1 MTLTREQKAQ
11 RREGIGASEVAVIV
25 GFSKFSTPIE
35 VWRRKI
41 GAADAG
47 DTEADSYS
55 RDLGVEIEEPIA
67 RVWAKKQKKTIAR
80 VATLQHPTKPLALAT
95 PDRAVFP
102 LGFKPGRGLL
112 TDLFGAESLLE
123 VKSTNWRMAHAW
135 GPEGTD
141 EIPADYLCQ
150 AHWQGFVA
158 GLDVVDFAVDFDK
171 RKLRR
176 YRVRIDHEF
185 VGRLYDAAEKFWI
198 DHVLARVPPPPD
210 GTDAYLESLKR
221 WHPRETTADLVDAS
235 GPEFDDVRQ
244 ALFRLARVKALG
256 SRVEAAEKLE
266 RARVLLAIGDKGGL
280 TWPDADGPVVVTYRQ
295 NRPSTVVDWESAA
308 QGALTIAGLAVQALP
323 EGDTREALTKE
334 LRELVASKTSQ
345 VPGAR
350 VLRFAK
356 APATWR
362 YDEEDLQVLG
372 LPEPKKKG
380 EGPASLPSN
389 VSPT

>member
-1 MTLTREQKAQ
+1 MTLSKKQQAARAQ
-11 RREGIGASEVAVIV
+11 GIGASEIAVLV
-25 GFSKFSTPIE
+25 GFSHYSTPIE

-41 GAADAG
+41 GADD
-47 DTEADSYS
+47 DTDEASYS

-67 RVWAKKQKKTIAR
+67 RVWAKQAKKTIAR
-80 VATLQHPTKPLALAT
+80 VATLQHPVHSLAIAT

-102 LGFKPGRGLL
+102 EGFKAGRGLL
-112 TDLFGAESLLE
+112 TDLFGAEGLLE

-141 EIPADYLCQ
+141 QIPADYLCQ
-150 AHWQGFVA
+150 AHWQGFVT

-171 RKLRR
+171 RKLKR
-176 YRVRIDHEF
+176 YRVRIDRDF
-185 VGRLYDAAEKFWI
+185 CGRLYEAAEKFWI

-244 ALFRLARVKALG
+244 AVFRLARVKALG
-256 SRVEAAEKLE
+256 ARVEAAEKLE
-266 RARVLLAIGDKGGL
+266 RARVLLAIADKGGL
-280 TWPDADGPVVVTYRQ
+280 TWPDADGPVVVTYRA
-295 NRPSTVVDWESAA
+295 NRPSTVVDWESTA

-323 EGDTREALTKE
+323 DGDVRSSLTKE
-334 LRELVASKTSQ
+334 LRELIASKTAT

-350 VLRFAK
+350 VLRYAK
-356 APATWR
+356 APASWR
-362 YDEEDLQVLG
+362 YDEEDLKVLG

-380 EGPASLPSN
+380 EGPALPSN